1 MMEFLTKKVK
11 GIIGID
17 DIDLDIDPDGDEL
30 LLQEKLQ
37 ATEKTL
43 DEFDETI
50 DRLCFIV
57 ESLEMPEDENN
68 GEDQEEGKEYEPEDK
83 PKVDFEGEKKT
94 SDEPLK
100 PDGVKEIPKED
111 DEISPPPVDNFV
123 AVEMIKEENDEGTR
137 EPSDVEDA

>member
-50 DRLCFIV
+50 DRLCFFV

-68 GEDQEEGKEYEPEDK
+68 DEDQEEGKEYEPEDK

-123 AVEMIKEENDEGTR
+123 AVEMIKEENGEGTR
-137 EPSDVEDA
+137 EPSDMEDA

>member
-1 MMEFLTKKVK
+1 MEFLTKKVK

-57 ESLEMPEDENN
+57 ESLEMPEDKNN
-68 GEDQEEGKEYEPEDK
+68 DEDQEEGKEYEPEDK

-123 AVEMIKEENDEGTR
+123 AVEMIKEENGEGTR

>member
-1 MMEFLTKKVK
+1 MEFLTKKVK

-68 GEDQEEGKEYEPEDK
+68 DEDQEEGKEYEPEDK

-123 AVEMIKEENDEGTR
+123 AVEMINEENGEGTR

>member
-68 GEDQEEGKEYEPEDK
+68 DEDQEEGKEYEPEDK

-123 AVEMIKEENDEGTR
+123 AVEMIKEENGEGTR

>member
-1 MMEFLTKKVK
+1 MEFLTKKVK

-68 GEDQEEGKEYEPEDK
+68 DEDQEEGKEYEPEDK

-123 AVEMIKEENDEGTR
+123 AVEMIKEENGEGTR
-137 EPSDVEDA
+137 EPSDMEDA

>member
-1 MMEFLTKKVK
+1 MEFLTKKVK

-68 GEDQEEGKEYEPEDK
+68 DEDQEEGKEYEPEDK

-123 AVEMIKEENDEGTR
+123 AVEMIKEENGEGTR

>member
-1 MMEFLTKKVK
+1 MEFLTKKVK

-68 GEDQEEGKEYEPEDK
+68 DEDQEEGKEYEPEVNRK
-83 PKVDFEGEKKT
+83 
-94 SDEPLK
+94 L
-100 PDGVKEIPKED
+100 
-111 DEISPPPVDNFV
+111 ISKGKRKLL
-123 AVEMIKEENDEGTR
+123 M
-137 EPSDVEDA
+137 SH